1 MADNSVLY
9 ELEEYVAWITLN
21 NPLKGNVVNNDN
33 LPLISDFIESANDD
47 GNCRVIVLQG
57 KEGVFSRGMD
67 FENLIKNSKV
77 GEIKN
82 YFTDPYKKAVL
93 AIRNSNKPVI
103 AAIDGDVLAGG
114 MGLVLASDIVIS
126 TKRSIFGLS
135 EALFGIIPAF
145 VFPFLLE
152 RTSYKRARYMVLS
165 TKKFSAEDAFKFG
178 IVDEITDDDRLNKSI
193 KDIIKRLL
201 YSSPAAL
208 ALTKKYSDELT
219 NNKISEAVD
228 FAQNQLTELLNVEEN
243 VNNIKSFIEGEKPG
257 WAISYK
263 GKKS

>member
-1 MADNSVLY
+1 
-9 ELEEYVAWITLN
+9 
-21 NPLKGNVVNNDN
+21 
-33 LPLISDFIESANDD
+33 
-47 GNCRVIVLQG
+47 
-57 KEGVFSRGMD
+57 
-67 FENLIKNSKV
+67 

-82 YFTDPYKKAVL
+82 HFTDPYKKAVL
-93 AIRNSNKPVI
+93 AIRNSTKPVI

-114 MGLVLASDIVIS
+114 MGLALASDIIIS
-126 TKRSIFGLS
+126 TKRSVFGLS

-165 TKKFSAEDAFKFG
+165 TKKFSAEDALKFG
-178 IVDEITDDDRLNKSI
+178 IVDEITDDDRLNKSV
-193 KDIIKRLL
+193 KDMIKRLL

-243 VNNIKSFIEGEKPG
+243 VNNIKAFIEGEKPG